1 MDLRDVL
8 NTEENYKEGLK
19 SNKEALLYFQEKLI
33 KLQIDLDNGIE
44 NYKKPTIEVYNST
57 LATILSYQK
66 DILLSTYSIGAPLSD
81 FKEEYISF
89 VTSLIPIWHKEWGY
103 EQMLWALSIGILL
116 EIEDEV
122 FDQLVDLIRNDDPED
137 YWIDYLIQYRHPN
150 WKIRINYNFPRP
162 YGFTRKIIE
171 EENSEQALNL
181 LKEYLNK
188 KWYQGSR
195 DAGWYDLHKQ
205 NIKNHVGYWSFES
218 GAICKI
224 KGLDYKQ
231 LEGVPYFPYDLVA
244 EGSKV

>member
-1 MDLRDVL
+1 MDLRDRL
-8 NTEENYKEGLK
+8 NTEENYKEVLK

-57 LATILSYQK
+57 LATILSYRK
-66 DILLSTYSIGAPLSD
+66 DILLSTYSIGASLSD

-89 VTSLIPIWHKEWGY
+89 VASLIPIWHKEWGY
-103 EQMLWALSIGILL
+103 EQMVWALSIGILL
-116 EIEDEV
+116 EIEDEI

-137 YWIDYLIQYRHPN
+137 YLIDYLIQYRHPN